1 MRQEH
6 KAKDSSRLG
15 TAPEEFERAHLIES
29 VKIRCQQT
37 LPAVQGVF
45 LIMAIFLFMLWDQ
58 APLSRILLWVG
69 PVAAAQVLRLQISRQ
84 IMRQLDSMTFQEI
97 AHSDKR
103 LLRSSL
109 INQALVGT
117 GIWTVGA
124 VETDN
129 VAFFMTLAISLYGVG
144 AMVNLA
150 SDYRSFLLSIPL
162 LMGQPILYWSLQGV
176 DELRIAAP
184 LATLTLLMISS
195 VRRSS
200 RTFAESVAMRFEKS
214 ALLNKVEAER
224 KKAEEALAAAQ
235 EANKAKT
242 YFMAAA
248 SHDLRQPLYAVSL
261 LTDTLSYQPLGE
273 TAQEIV
279 SKQRQAIEVLR
290 TLFNNLL
297 DLSRF
302 EAGKFQPSMK
312 ALSLDEVMRPLE
324 AEFQLL
330 CQAKGLAWR
339 CNYSRVCLY
348 SDLELLS
355 RLLNNLISNAIRY
368 THKGEVSVEAA
379 VEGRRVAFTISD
391 TGPGIER
398 DDQVRIFED
407 FVQLNNPSRN
417 REKGIG
423 MGLAIVR
430 RINEILDAGL
440 TVQSS
445 PGKGS
450 RFSFYAP
457 LAEYACIAPSL
468 RDLEA
473 PDNAFIDLNVWL
485 VEDDPL
491 VRSALS
497 FQFDAWGCRYEIVAN
512 KDELLAL
519 RHRSQGWPDALILDD
534 MLDKGEDG
542 LDIADSLSQQ
552 MPKEKMLLVSGNV
565 QPERV
570 RELQESGFSF
580 LTKPISSRQ
589 LQTWIESVSSH

>member
-1 MRQEH
+1 
-6 KAKDSSRLG
+6 
-15 TAPEEFERAHLIES
+15 
-29 VKIRCQQT
+29 
-37 LPAVQGVF
+37 
-45 LIMAIFLFMLWDQ
+45 
-58 APLSRILLWVG
+58 
-69 PVAAAQVLRLQISRQ
+69 
-84 IMRQLDSMTFQEI
+84 
-97 AHSDKR
+97 
-103 LLRSSL
+103 
-109 INQALVGT
+109 
-117 GIWTVGA
+117 
-124 VETDN
+124 
-129 VAFFMTLAISLYGVG
+129 
-144 AMVNLA
+144 
-150 SDYRSFLLSIPL
+150 
-162 LMGQPILYWSLQGV
+162 
-176 DELRIAAP
+176 
-184 LATLTLLMISS
+184 
-195 VRRSS
+195 
-200 RTFAESVAMRFEKS
+200 
-214 ALLNKVEAER
+214 
-224 KKAEEALAAAQ
+224 
-235 EANKAKT
+235 
-242 YFMAAA
+242 MAAA

-302 EAGKFQPSMK
+302 EAGKFQPNMK
-312 ALSLDEVMRPLE
+312 ALSLEEVMRPLE
-324 AEFQLL
+324 AEFQPL

-339 CNYSRVCLY
+339 CSYTRVSLY

-368 THKGEVSVEAA
+368 THKGEVSVDAA
-379 VEGRRVAFTISD
+379 VDGRRVTFTISD

-417 REKGIG
+417 RDKGIG

-468 RDLEA
+468 RDIEA

-542 LDIADSLSQQ
+542 LDIADSLSLQ

-580 LTKPISSRQ
+580 LTKPISSHQ
-589 LQTWIESVSSH
+589 LQTWIESVAPH